1 MKVNKRTE
9 LVVGVVSLI
18 AIIILALGF
27 VLVKGIGYSNSI
39 EIKLR
44 FQNSGGIKPSSPV
57 VVNGVKR
64 GTVKEIISDN
74 NSVLIIANLDNIDDI
89 KYDATAKIS
98 ILEITG
104 GKKIE
109 ISTGISSDKFDAK
122 NEIIGSTSKD
132 IGELVGLV
140 GDVSGDIISLVRKLD
155 SISTSLNDLL
165 SDTLMINNLKATVQ
179 NTNDLTQD
187 LKLFMNENKNEL
199 TNTITNLNTL
209 SKELKVAVQK
219 NEPKVSNLI
228 DSIQTTVTKAN
239 KLISNL
245 DITSSEANKLINDV
259 NTIVKEIKNNKSVI
273 NKVLYDKQFA
283 DDLDSAI
290 NNISK
295 LVEFINQNGINV
307 NVRLGTRP

>member
-9 LVVGVVSLI
+9 LVVGVVSLV
-18 AIIILALGF
+18 AIIILALSV
-27 VLVKGIGYSNSI
+27 VLVNGIGYTNSI
-39 EIKLR
+39 KIKIR

-74 NSVLIIANLDNIDDI
+74 NSVLIIAIIDNIDDI
-89 KYDATAKIS
+89 KSDATAKIS

-109 ISTGISSDKFDAK
+109 ISTGISSEKFDIN
-122 NEIIGSTSKD
+122 NEIKGTTSKD

-165 SDTLMINNLKATVQ
+165 KDSLMINNLKSTIQ

-187 LKLFMNENKNEL
+187 LKSFMNENRNEL

-209 SKELKVAVQK
+209 SKDLKVAVQK

-239 KLISNL
+239 KLITNL
-245 DITSSEANKLINDV
+245 DITSNEANKLINDV
-259 NTIVKEIKNNKSVI
+259 NSIVKDIKNNQSIV
-273 NKVLYDKQFA
+273 NKVLYDKKFA

-290 NNISK
+290 NSISK
-295 LVEFINQNGINV
+295 LVEFINQNGVNV

>member
-1 MKVNKRTE
+1 MKANKRTE

-18 AIIILALGF
+18 AIIILASSV
-27 VLVKGIGYSNSI
+27 VLINGIGYSNSV

-64 GTVKEIISDN
+64 GTVKEIISNN

-89 KYDATAKIS
+89 KSDATAKIS

-109 ISTGISSDKFDAK
+109 INTGINQQKFDPK

-140 GDVSGDIISLVRKLD
+140 GDISGDVISLVKKLD

-165 SDTLMINNLKATVQ
+165 KDTIMINNLKSTVQ

-187 LKLFMNENKNEL
+187 LKSFMNENRSEL
-199 TNTITNLNTL
+199 TKTITNLNTL
-209 SKELKVAVQK
+209 SNDLKLAVQK

-228 DSIQTTVTKAN
+228 DSIQTTVNKAN
-239 KLISNL
+239 KLINNL
-245 DITSSEANKLINDV
+245 DITSNEANKLIEDV
-259 NTIVKEIKNNKSVI
+259 NTIVKDIKNNKSII
-273 NKVLYDKQFA
+273 NKILYDKNFA

-290 NNISK
+290 NSISK
-295 LVEFINQNGINV
+295 LVDFINQNGINV